1 MRLLGSFTMES
12 SLSLMP
18 RTETTVEVEAGPA
31 EDASAGLPFE
41 AGGVPEPAQSVRP
54 ALRPAQIGAA
64 VWPAGMA
71 AMGLWTLAGWLRL
84 RRRVAEAVPEEDGVW
99 LCEGVDA
106 PFLLGLWRPRI

>member
-1 MRLLGSFTMES
+1 MLSAVRLLGSFTMES

-54 ALRPAQIGAA
+54 ALRRRGIGSRALSH
-64 VWPAGMA
+64 V
-71 AMGLWTLAGWLRL
+71 LAFLAR
-84 RRRVAEAVPEEDGVW
+84 
-99 LCEGVDA
+99 EGVRLV
-106 PFLLGLWRPRI
+106 FLHVSGNNLPAVSLYKKAGFRIAETLSYYLY